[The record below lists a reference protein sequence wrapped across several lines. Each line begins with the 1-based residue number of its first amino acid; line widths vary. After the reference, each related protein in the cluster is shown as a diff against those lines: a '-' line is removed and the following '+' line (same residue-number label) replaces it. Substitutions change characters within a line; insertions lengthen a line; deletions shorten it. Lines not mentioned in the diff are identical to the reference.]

1 MCSIIFY
8 AIKGLWDI
16 LPLFLLVLVIR
27 NVCASTIVLLLDVS
41 HVMISAIIISATI
54 LIKQMY
60 I

>member
-1 MCSIIFY
+1 MGHI
-8 AIKGLWDI
+8 AT
-16 LPLFLLVLVIR
+16 FLLVLVIR

-41 HVMISAIIISATI
+41 YVTISAIILSATI

>member
-1 MCSIIFY
+1 MQLRAC
-8 AIKGLWDI
+8 LWDI
-16 LPLFLLVLVIR
+16 PFLLVLVIR